1 MTFSLSLTHT
11 YTHSSPNTFCL
22 YLWLWKEWNL
32 WLNLEMIFL
41 RFYFNDDDDVDVAK
55 CYAKPFMTDGWER
68 KRGEREKRERRGG
81 GHQRRNTTKCSH
93 NGRNTQSEEK
103 PSPPW
108 LEWKLKR
115 SKNVCFCCLLYF
127 YCFPPCPQTC
137 VNLKWLSILIS
148 PSLSRCLVK
157 CVDECVRVWVCAC
170 VCLTSFSILTKIL
183 NGWLINEKR
192 LNRCVQKNDECGRK
206 SESSDARNNSLERKR
221 KDSISVTSDG
231 ERKKKLNVKLRLM
244 NLGFSCRRRQ
254 RRHRRHRRQQ
264 RRTRNKTKWWIDKLS
279 IWEVVKI
286 RGLILMTAAS
296 LIDFFKHFVIIAAA
310 AAVVKCN
317 KTREERERARARERD
332 VCQPEKVREREFFTH
347 WAGALTKSEQICF
360 SIGDFFLFKK
370 TFSFCFH
377 SSFRSWQKKLEETIL
392 KMVGFGANRRK
403 LIFGSILFVPVKRY

>member
-1 MTFSLSLTHT
+1 MLCKAIHDR
-11 YTHSSPNTFCL
+11 
-22 YLWLWKEWNL
+22 WLGKKERR
-32 WLNLEMIFL
+32 E
-41 RFYFNDDDDVDVAK
+41 
-55 CYAKPFMTDGWER
+55 GE
-68 KRGEREKRERRGG
+68 EREKGG

-103 PSPPW
+103 PSPPR

-157 CVDECVRVWVCAC
+157 CVCVCVRVWVCAC

-317 KTREERERARARERD
+317 KTREERERARARER
-332 VCQPEKVREREFFTH
+332 ERGMC
-347 WAGALTKSEQICF
+347 ANLRKSEKERKRIFHTLSRCFDKIWADMFLNWWLLFIQKDIFFLFPLKFSILAKKIGRNDSKNGWIWSQQKETYIWKHFVRPSKTLLGGEKWSDWLVKVLAVKFQSKEELFYFERTILVGIDGVGFF
-360 SIGDFFLFKK
+360 SIGKK
-370 TFSFCFH
+370 
-377 SSFRSWQKKLEETIL
+377 
-392 KMVGFGANRRK
+392 
-403 LIFGSILFVPVKRY
+403 